1 MAPAAHRADTRRG
14 RIEDGPAAVVDA
26 DHAPPARDQPPRP
39 GPHLSCVNRYPR
51 SPLPPEPPLPRSGG
65 RTSSQKI
72 QTRTIRPS
80 TEATDTMVMSL
91 PPPHG
96 STILPVEDIAN
107 RWCHHPQ
114 ELLVSSLA
122 TLGMQTM
129 GAAVLGTLPQRLWQ
143 HARAEPQ
150 AGRARRARA
159 APPASTG
166 DEHAVPGNL
175 QAQGAHRRRPKQ
187 RGTDATSKAH
197 PPSSPHALPET
208 RSERSAPRCRRPRS
222 GWYRPRRHA
231 RPLGNGSLDAARAS
245 TRGARVVLGTPPTTA
260 RYCGWPCDASWH
272 ADSPYGITAGLWERT
287 QFRAPPLLAGR
298 IGQGS

>member
-1 MAPAAHRADTRRG
+1 MTPAAHRADTRRG

-231 RPLGNGSLDAARAS
+231 RPLGNGLA
-245 TRGARVVLGTPPTTA
+245 TLHGTPTRRTVSRRAFGSVPNLERRHCWREGSRQVLTRCNHLA
-260 RYCGWPCDASWH
+260 FFLE
-272 ADSPYGITAGLWERT
+272 GLGLEDLGLVT
-287 QFRAPPLLAGR
+287 ELVLQV
-298 IGQGS
+298 